1 MIGKTVGKYRVI
13 DRLGRGGMG
22 TVYKAVDETLDRE
35 VAIKVLNPEL
45 GESDVLKRFRAE
57 AVTLA
62 RLNHP
67 GIATLY
73 ELHRQ
78 DDDLLMV
85 MEFVRGET
93 FHDLT
98 ERLGPIAPPQAAH
111 LCMQVLD
118 ALAHA
123 HRAGVIHRDL
133 KPANLMVTDTGNVK
147 VMDFGIARVL
157 GAEHFTYGGYMMG
170 TPAFMAPEQ
179 VLGREVDGRSDIYAV
194 GVVLYRLL
202 STHLPFDADTAV
214 AIIQKQV
221 SEPPTPLSNFRPDLP
236 AWCTSIIDR
245 ALQKAPSARFQSA
258 EQFRVALQSAVQ
270 PQTLGEMPT
279 QLTPTPPG
287 LSVPWETRAALE
299 ATHTTHTTN
308 AAAARRTS
316 TTAAVATPPVLP
328 ITAMSPV
335 EVQENTE
342 AFARPAVPRKEH
354 TTTTLVLGRTHLVA
368 LAALLVVIFVGMG
381 ALAIAVFKR
390 GTLQQQ
396 VPFLGTVPQ
405 TTAPQDPS
413 AAQTPPAGAPPEA
426 VPPPAPASVAATAGA
441 GTAKPTASSVPPPS
455 ASKPV
460 PSGTST
466 ASPVPPP
473 VAPVDPAAARGTRTA
488 GPATPPPA
496 VKAVAAPPILFND
509 VRVLVTESG
518 NRGRER
524 QAVLQLADD
533 RVSLVDRDGGGPI
546 ATLAYG
552 EVQAVFYSRSKQ
564 PKWRDAD
571 GKEVESKVDLGRM
584 GFLRGDRNW
593 LILLT
598 AGEPL
603 IIRLEDSNLQKIL
616 PAVQERTGVE
626 VKR

>member
-78 DDDLLMV
+78 GEDLLMV

-93 FHDLT
+93 FHDLS

-123 HRAGVIHRDL
+123 HRAGVVHRDL
-133 KPANLMVTDTGNVK
+133 KPANLMVTDTGTVK

-179 VLGREVDGRSDIYAV
+179 VLGREVDGRSDLYAV

-202 STHLPFDADTAV
+202 SAQLPFDGDTAV

-221 SEPPTPLSNFRPDLP
+221 SEAPKPITHFRPDLP
-236 AWCTSIIDR
+236 AWCTGIIER

-258 EQFRVALQSAVQ
+258 EQFRAALQSAVQ
-270 PQTLGEMPT
+270 PQTLGELPT
-279 QLTPTPPG
+279 LMTPTPPG
-287 LSVPWETRAALE
+287 MSLPWETKAALE
-299 ATHTTHTTN
+299 ATHAMN
-308 AAAARRTS
+308 TS
-316 TTAAVATPPVLP
+316 ASRSTSASAAVATPPVLP
-328 ITAMSPV
+328 ITAISPL
-335 EVQENTE
+335 EVPENTD
-342 AFARPAVPRKEH
+342 AFSRGAAPQKEH
-354 TTTTLVLGRTHLVA
+354 KTTTLVLGRTHLFA
-368 LAALLVVIFVGMG
+368 LAALLVAICVGMG

-390 GTLQQQ
+390 GTLQEQ

-405 TTAPQDPS
+405 ASAPQDPS
-413 AAQTPPAGAPPEA
+413 AAQTPPAGAPPDA
-426 VPPPAPASVAATAGA
+426 APPAAPAPVAATAGA
-441 GTAKPTASSVPPPS
+441 GSAKPTASSVPPPS
-455 ASKPV
+455 ASKTTATPAT
-460 PSGTST
+460 PLP
-466 ASPVPPP
+466 ASPVDAAAAKVARGTGPAAPPPP
-473 VAPVDPAAARGTRTA
+473 VN
-488 GPATPPPA
+488 
-496 VKAVAAPPILFND
+496 AVAAPPILFND
-509 VRVLVTESG
+509 VRVLVTDPG
-518 NRGRER
+518 NKGRER
-524 QAVLQLADD
+524 QAVLQFADG
-533 RVSLVDRDGGGPI
+533 RVSLVDRAGGGPI
-546 ATLAYG
+546 ASLAYG
-552 EVQAVFYSRSKQ
+552 DVQGAFYSRSKK

-571 GKEVESKVDLGRM
+571 GKEVESQVDLGRM
-584 GFLRGDRNW
+584 GFFRGDRHW
-593 LILLT
+593 LILLS

-603 IIRLEDSNLQKIL
+603 IIRLEDAHLQKVL
-616 PAVQERTGVE
+616 PAVQERTGLA

>member
-45 GESDVLKRFRAE
+45 GDSDVLKRFRAE

-93 FHDLT
+93 FHDLS
-98 ERLGPIAPPQAAH
+98 ERIGPIAPPQAAH

-133 KPANLMVTDTGNVK
+133 KPANLMVTDTGTVK

-179 VLGREVDGRSDIYAV
+179 VLGREVDGRSDLYAV

-202 STHLPFDADTAV
+202 SAHLPFDGDTAV

-221 SEPPTPLSNFRPDLP
+221 SEAPRPIAQFRPDLP
-236 AWCTSIIDR
+236 PWCTGIIER

-258 EQFRVALQSAVQ
+258 EQFRAALQSAVQ
-270 PQTLGEMPT
+270 PQTLGELPT
-279 QLTPTPPG
+279 LLTPTPPG
-287 LSVPWETRAALE
+287 MSLPWETKAALE
-299 ATHTTHTTN
+299 ATHAVTTS
-308 AAAARRTS
+308 AARS
-316 TTAAVATPPVLP
+316 SSASAAVATPPVLP
-328 ITAMSPV
+328 ITAMTPL
-335 EVQENTE
+335 EMGQDTE
-342 AFARPAVPRKEH
+342 AAARPAAPQKEH
-354 TTTTLVLGRTHLVA
+354 KTTTLVLGRTHLFA
-368 LAALLVVIFVGMG
+368 LAALLIVILAGMG

-390 GTLQQQ
+390 GSLQEQ
-396 VPFLGTVPQ
+396 VPFLGTDPQ
-405 TTAPQDPS
+405 AAAPKDP
-413 AAQTPPAGAPPEA
+413 AAAHTPPPAGPESAPPA
-426 VPPPAPASVAATAGA
+426 TPAPVAATAGA
-441 GTAKPTASSVPPPS
+441 GTATPAASSVPPPS
-455 ASKPV
+455 ASKPSPPATV
-460 PSGTST
+460 PT
-466 ASPVPPP
+466 AGS
-473 VAPVDPAAARGTRTA
+473 VDPAAAKAARAR
-488 GPATPPPA
+488 GPAAPPPA
-496 VKAVAAPPILFND
+496 VKTAAAPPILFND
-509 VRVLVTESG
+509 VRVLVTDPG
-518 NRGRER
+518 NKGRER
-524 QAVLQLADD
+524 QAVLQLADG
-533 RVSLVDRDGGGPI
+533 RVSLVDRDGGGAI
-546 ATLAYG
+546 ASLAYA
-552 EVQAVFYSRSKQ
+552 EVQGAFYSRSKQ
-564 PKWRDAD
+564 PKWRDAN

-584 GFLRGDRNW
+584 GFFRGDRNW
-593 LILLT
+593 LILLN

-626 VKR
+626 IKR